1 MTTKPLTHASLFS
14 GIGGAELAAHWAGFT
29 NVFHCEI
36 NPFCQQVLNHWWPNS
51 QSYDDITTIDFSPW
65 RGRVSVLSGG
75 FPCQPFSL
83 AGKRRGTNDNRY
95 LWPQML
101 RAIDQIRPTWVI
113 GENVVGLLSMVEQP
127 KCKVSLESKDNSTT
141 TSRGCCGGGG
151 GQPVVWRIVSDLEAV
166 GYDCQVVNIPAAA
179 TNAPHLRARLW
190 FLAHCKI
197 PHYANSNGNRL
208 QTRPQTNQSSQL
220 LEPYE
225 FFKCTVPPRPQ
236 FAQAPIQPPFLGG
249 DDGIPTGLYDP
260 PFYGGARG
268 RKNQCGSETIKAMGN
283 AWVPQVAYEIFNAI
297 RIIEESN

>member
-36 NPFCQQVLNHWWPNS
+36 NPFCQEVLNHWWPNS
-51 QSYDDITTIDFSPW
+51 QSYDDITTTDFSPW

-83 AGKRRGTNDNRY
+83 TGKRRGTNDNRY

-127 KCKVSLESKDNSTT
+127 KSKVTLESKDNSTT

-220 LEPYE
+220 SEPFE
-225 FFKCTVPPRPQ
+225 FFKCTVPPDPNLPKPQ
-236 FAQAPIQPPFLGG
+236 YNPLFWVEMMGYPQDYMTLPFMVGPVDGKTNGG
-249 DDGIPTGLYDP
+249 Q
-260 PFYGGARG
+260 
-268 RKNQCGSETIKAMGN
+268 KQ
-283 AWVPQVAYEIFNAI
+283 
-297 RIIEESN
+297 

>member
-36 NPFCQQVLNHWWPNS
+36 NPFCQEVLNHWWPNS
-51 QSYDDITTIDFSPW
+51 QSYDDITTTDFSPW

-127 KCKVSLESKDNSTT
+127 KSKVTLESKDTMYS
-141 TSRGCCGGGG
+141 
-151 GQPVVWRIVSDLEAV
+151 
-166 GYDCQVVNIPAAA
+166 
-179 TNAPHLRARLW
+179 
-190 FLAHCKI
+190 
-197 PHYANSNGNRL
+197 AN
-208 QTRPQTNQSSQL
+208 
-220 LEPYE
+220 
-225 FFKCTVPPRPQ
+225 
-236 FAQAPIQPPFLGG
+236 
-249 DDGIPTGLYDP
+249 
-260 PFYGGARG
+260 
-268 RKNQCGSETIKAMGN
+268 
-283 AWVPQVAYEIFNAI
+283 W
-297 RIIEESN
+297 